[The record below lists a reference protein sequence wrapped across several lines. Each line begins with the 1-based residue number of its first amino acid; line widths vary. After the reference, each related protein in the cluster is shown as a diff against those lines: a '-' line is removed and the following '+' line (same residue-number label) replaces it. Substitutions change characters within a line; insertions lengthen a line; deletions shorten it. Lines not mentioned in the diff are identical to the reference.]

1 MGEETHPDN
10 RMPFLS
16 SHAGAVF
23 FLLLAFPL
31 STVFAD
37 PGGCAWDATATTK
50 CTNKYTFCTLG
61 GVTQSGCDAQN
72 TKAGFTGSSGCALRN
87 TGIGASQICSAFTQ
101 AEYDTDKNCRGP
113 PAASPCSGS
122 CSASSITTLCQS
134 TVLNTAQRNSIMC
147 SSQAAQN
154 SRDACMN
161 AASGADTNFHG
172 GLRTSSILIGA
183 MTLAVTM
190 EMVF

>member
-1 MGEETHPDN
+1 MGTQKKLIRDSG
-10 RMPFLS
+10 MPFFS

-37 PGGCAWDATATTK
+37 PGGCAWDAAATTK

-61 GVTQSGCDAQN
+61 GSTQSGCDAQN

-87 TGIGASQICSAFTQ
+87 TGIGATQLCSAFTQ
-101 AEYDTDKNCRGP
+101 TEYDTNKNCQT
-113 PAASPCSGS
+113 ASPCSGS

-134 TVLNTAQRNSIMC
+134 TVLNAAQRNSIMC
-147 SSQAAQN
+147 SSTAAQN
-154 SRDACMN
+154 SREACMN

-183 MTLAVTM
+183 LTLAVTM